1 MIRNLDGKSPRIHPT
16 AFISEAAYIVGDVE
30 IGEGSSIW
38 PGTVIRADA
47 GKITIGKFT
56 CIQDNSVVH
65 GDADVHIGD
74 RVVIGH
80 RVLCHAKV
88 VGDRSLIGNGAI
100 VNDGVELGEDSLVAS
115 GAMLVER
122 MEVPSK
128 LMVVGVPGRIRGKVA
143 ERHQKLI
150 ETTADHY
157 VEKAKRYK
165 RQGNLESDHLGVSGV
180 GF

>member
-1 MIRNLDGKSPRIHPT
+1 MIRSLDGKSPQIDPT

-38 PGTVIRADA
+38 PGAVVRADA

-65 GDADVHIGD
+65 GDDDVHIGD

-80 RVLCHAKV
+80 QVLCHAKF
-88 VGDRSLIGNGAI
+88 VGDRSLIGNGAV
-100 VNDGVELGEDSLVAS
+100 VNDGVEIGEGSLVSS
-115 GAMLVER
+115 GAMLIEN
-122 MEVPSK
+122 MQIAPKS
-128 LMVVGVPGRIRGKVA
+128 MVVGVPGRIRGEVA
-143 ERHQKLI
+143 ERYEKLI

-157 VEKAKRYK
+157 VEKAQRYK
-165 RQGNLESDHLGVSGV
+165 RQGVLESDHLGVEGV
-180 GF
+180 GY